1 MQESS
6 KMLVIDNQTVYFK
19 SSEEMNEIQEGT
31 IDVVITSP
39 PYNRGKHYSS
49 DSNAKY
55 NDSLPEK
62 DYFQMLKNVWRECL
76 RVSSDKAVFFLNIGD
91 SATTQGLSEKV
102 AISAEEIGWI
112 RIQDII
118 WVKSIYGKGHYT
130 PSGGNKRFN
139 NVWEHIFLFVKN
151 KTKYELN
158 PKAIGIPYADKSN
171 IGRYGKSDLRD
182 PGNLLHIC
190 YEKTTGATI
199 KKGHDAPFPI
209 GLPYSC
215 IKAVPN
221 AKNVLDPFL
230 GTGTTLAAAKSLG
243 LHGYGYEMF
252 PRENL
257 IKETIKNKS
266 NYEPKTPILIPHY
279 EKSINT
285 LIQLLNNSKIEFW
298 DLKTKKDRMTME
310 ILLDTLDKM
319 DINSNIV
326 EKIRKK
332 LQQDNKN
339 NSLLKF
345 IKTDN

>member
-1 MQESS
+1 MKESS

-19 SSEEMNEIQEGT
+19 SSEEMNEIQEGF

-49 DSNAKY
+49 DLNVKY

-62 DYFQMLKNVWRECL
+62 EYFQMLKRVWKETL
-76 RVSSDKAVFFLNIGD
+76 RVSSDEAVFFLNIGD

-102 AISAEEIGWI
+102 ANSAEEVGWI

-139 NVWEHIFLFVKN
+139 NVWEHIFLFVKD
-151 KTKYELN
+151 KSKYTLD

-215 IKAVPN
+215 IKSVPY
-221 AKNVLDPFL
+221 AKSVLDPFL

-243 LHGYGYEMF
+243 LQGYGYEMF

-257 IKETIKNKS
+257 IKETIINKS
-266 NYEPKTPILIPHY
+266 HYKPKSPVLIPHY
-279 EKSINT
+279 ERSIKT
-285 LIQLLNNSKIEFW
+285 LINLLENSKTEFL
-298 DLKTKKDRMTME
+298 DLKTKKDKMNME

-319 DINSNIV
+319 NINSNFV
-326 EKIRKK
+326 EKVRKK
-332 LQQDNKN
+332 LHLDNKS

-345 IKTDN
+345 IKK

>member
-1 MQESS
+1 
-6 KMLVIDNQTVYFK
+6 MLVIDNQTVYFK
-19 SSEEMNEIQEGT
+19 SSEKMDEIQDDT
-31 IDVVITSP
+31 IDIIITSP

-49 DSNAKY
+49 DSNVKY

-62 DYFQMLKNVWRECL
+62 EYFQMLNRVWKECF
-76 RVSSDKAVFFLNIGD
+76 RVSSEKAVFFLNIGD

-102 AISAEEIGWI
+102 ANSTEQAGWI

-139 NVWEHIFLFVKN
+139 NVWEHIFLFVKD
-151 KTKYELN
+151 KKKYELN

-171 IGRYGKSDLRD
+171 IGRYGSSDLRD

-221 AKNVLDPFL
+221 AKSVLDPFL
-230 GTGTTLAAAKSLG
+230 GTGTTLAAANSLG
-243 LHGYGYEMF
+243 LQGYGYEMF

-257 IKETIKNKS
+257 IKETIINKS
-266 NYEPKTPILIPHY
+266 QYEPKTPILIPHY
-279 EKSINT
+279 ERSIKT
-285 LIQLLNNSKIEFW
+285 LLQLLENTNTELS
-298 DLKTKKDRMTME
+298 DLKTKKDRINME
-310 ILLDTLDKM
+310 ILLDTLEKM
-319 DINSNIV
+319 NISSNFV

-332 LQQDNKN
+332 LNLDNDKN
-339 NSLLKF
+339 STLFKF
-345 IKTDN
+345 IKS

>member
-6 KMLVIDNQTVYFK
+6 KMLIIDNQTIYFK
-19 SSEEMNEIQEGT
+19 SSEEMNEIQEGK

-49 DSNAKY
+49 DSKTEY

-62 DYFQMLKNVWRECL
+62 EYFQMLKRVWREIL
-76 RVSSDKAVFFLNIGD
+76 RVSSDKVVFFLNIGD

-102 AISAEEIGWI
+102 ANSAEEIGWI

-118 WVKSIYGKGHYT
+118 WVKS

-139 NVWEHIFLFVKN
+139 NVWEHIFLFVKD
-151 KTKYELN
+151 KKKYELN

-221 AKNVLDPFL
+221 AKYVLDPFL
-230 GTGTTLAAAKSLG
+230 GTGTTLAAARSLG
-243 LHGYGYEMF
+243 LQGFGYEMF

-257 IKETIKNKS
+257 IRETIVNKS
-266 NYEPKTPILIPHY
+266 NYKPKTPILIPHY
-279 EKSINT
+279 EKSIET
-285 LIQLLNNSKIEFW
+285 LINLFENSKTEFV
-298 DLKTKKDRMTME
+298 DLKTKKARINME

-319 DINSNIV
+319 NISSNFV
-326 EKIRKK
+326 EKIRKN
-332 LQQDNKN
+332 LHLDNKT
-339 NSLLKF
+339 NSLFKF
-345 IKTDN
+345 IKTDK